1 MTESPTAAVQAA
13 RRQLAT
19 RLREIRTEA
28 GLTATELARR
38 LDWYPSKISRIEHA
52 RTPPAITDI
61 RAWCAAC
68 GADHVAD
75 DLVASAQ
82 SVDSMY
88 MEWRRLQRTGLRH
101 LQESRVEL
109 YERTRLFRVYCSTVV
124 PGVLQTPAYATAL
137 LGAIA
142 RFHHTPDDVAEAV
155 EARMKRSRVLFTAGN
170 RFSVLVEESVLRYRI
185 GDSETMAGQLGYL
198 LSLMSLPS
206 VSIGVIPF
214 SAHRPTWPLE
224 TFSVFDDARVHV
236 ELLSALVK
244 ITAPSEVEQYVRACQ
259 TAGRSAV
266 YGARARELITAAI
279 AHLG

>member
-1 MTESPTAAVQAA
+1 MTEPPTAAVQAA

-52 RTPPAITDI
+52 RTPPGTTDI

-68 GADHVAD
+68 GADHAAD

-137 LGAIA
+137 LGSIA
-142 RFHHTPDDVAEAV
+142 RFHHTPNDVAEAV
-155 EARMKRSRVLFTAGN
+155 EARMKRSRVLFTPGN
-170 RFSVLVEESVLRYRI
+170 RFSVLVEESVLRYQI

-206 VSIGVIPF
+206 VSVGVIPF
-214 SAHRPTWPLE
+214 SARRPTWPLE

-244 ITAPSEVEQYVRACQ
+244 ITAPSEIEQYVRACQ
-259 TAGRSAV
+259 TFGRSAV
-266 YGARARELITAAI
+266 YGARARDLITAAI
-279 AHLG
+279 THLG